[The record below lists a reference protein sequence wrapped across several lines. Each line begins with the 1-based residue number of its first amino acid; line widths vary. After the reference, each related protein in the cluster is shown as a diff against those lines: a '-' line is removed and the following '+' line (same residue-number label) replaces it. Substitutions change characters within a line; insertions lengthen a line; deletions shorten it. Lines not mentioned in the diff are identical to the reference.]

1 MVDYY
6 DDGRRRRRRSPIQ
19 SIDNIDQFRWREVCV
34 LWMPRLFVVWVG
46 CRWDRWLSLAADAT
60 LVPSAVAII
69 DF

>member
-34 LWMPRLFVVWVG
+34 LWMPPVCLWFGLGAAGIAG
-46 CRWDRWLSLAADAT
+46 CRWRQMRRWFR
-60 LVPSAVAII
+60 PRRHH
-69 DF
+69 